1 MGKKDDRRARKAKA
15 AGRDH
20 PRRHGESPRPAK
32 AGDKTDR
39 RAGTKVKAAKR
50 HDPRRNGHDKALKGS
65 TPAKATETVDPT
77 VAVGPIVTVTPDPWR
92 SGGGKRRAPKRPHLN
107 GISEIRAYLRTN
119 QTPIHFI
126 SPTPFNLL
134 GLDRWVRNLYF
145 IGYYDCFEGSHPRA
159 FVPNERPWREFQSIE
174 EINAYLL
181 GHKEVGDFIR
191 SKGPGGLATFLMFDE
206 EEERLAPELGLR
218 IIHPSAAL
226 RHRVDSKTV
235 TVRLGNDAGIPS
247 APNVLGRATSYRE
260 LLDRARKGGLGED
273 LVVQAPYGDSGRTTY
288 FIKTERDW
296 KKAEKTIAAE
306 PEVKIMRR
314 LNCRSTAIEATITR
328 HGTIVGPLMTE
339 LIGHKELTPYKGGWC
354 GNDMWPGVLSEHHR
368 RRARKYVRRLGDRL
382 AKEGYRGYFEVDVLA
397 DIDSGELYLG
407 EINPRISGVTS
418 MTNATAGAYADLPLF
433 GFHLLEFMD
442 VDYEIDV
449 DDINHRWA
457 QAETVDVW
465 SQLII
470 KEPEDRVELL
480 TSTPRTGVWRIDPLT
495 GRIHF
500 GRWANDWHSIVDEDE
515 AFFLR
520 ILPTDDYRYKGADL
534 GVLVSK
540 SRMQT
545 DDFTLTERSRQWIA
559 GIRDQYAGT
568 PVTKEEA
575 PRRKREPFAFKFA

>member
-1 MGKKDDRRARKAKA
+1 MSKKRDTRRGGKADHRGKKRDRDPKKHRRETRARGKTRALALRAESLAQPA
-15 AGRDH
+15 APPVRG
-20 PRRHGESPRPAK
+20 RHG
-32 AGDKTDR
+32 T
-39 RAGTKVKAAKR
+39 
-50 HDPRRNGHDKALKGS
+50 
-65 TPAKATETVDPT
+65 
-77 VAVGPIVTVTPDPWR
+77 
-92 SGGGKRRAPKRPHLN
+92 KRPRLN
-107 GISEIRAYLRTN
+107 GISEIRAFLRTN

-134 GLDRWVRNLYF
+134 GIDRWVRDFFF
-145 IGYYDCFEGSHPRA
+145 IDYYDCFEGSHPRV
-159 FVPNERPWREFQSIE
+159 FVPRERPYREFQSIE

-191 SKGPGGLATFLMFDE
+191 SKGPGGLAVFLMFDE
-206 EEERLAPELGLR
+206 EVEKLAPELGLR

-235 TVRLGNDAGIPS
+235 TTRLGNEAGIPS
-247 APNVLGRATSYRE
+247 APNVLGRVTTYRE
-260 LLDRARKGGLGED
+260 LLDLARGGGLGED
-273 LVVQAPYGDSGRTTY
+273 LVVQSPYGDSGRTTF
-288 FIKTERDW
+288 FIKTRRDW
-296 KKAEKTIAAE
+296 DKAAKTIAAE
-306 PEVKIMRR
+306 DEVKVMRR

-368 RRARKYVRRLGDRL
+368 RKARKYVQRLGDRL
-382 AKEGYRGYFEVDVLA
+382 AREGYRGYFEVDVLA
-397 DIDSGELYLG
+397 DIDDGELYLG

-433 GFHLLEFMD
+433 GFHLLEYMD
-442 VDYEIDV
+442 VDYEIDI

-465 SQLII
+465 SQLIV

-480 TSTPRTGVWRIDPLT
+480 TAAPRTGVWRLDPAT
-495 GRIHF
+495 GEIHF
-500 GRWANDWHSIVDEDE
+500 GRWANDWHSIIDEDE

-520 ILPTDDYRYKGADL
+520 VQAPGDYRYKGADL
-534 GVLVSK
+534 GILVSK

-545 DDFTLTERSRQWIA
+545 DDFTLTQRSRQWIA
-559 GIRDQYAGT
+559 GIRAQYAGT
-568 PVTKEEA
+568 PVTKAEA
-575 PRRKREPFAFKFA
+575 VVPKRDPFAFKFA

>member
-1 MGKKDDRRARKAKA
+1 MGKKDDHRGRKAKA
-15 AGRDH
+15 AARAAKAAARETKAAARAAKADLRSERARRHVHHGHRH
-20 PRRHGESPRPAK
+20 GPRRPR
-32 AGDKTDR
+32 
-39 RAGTKVKAAKR
+39 
-50 HDPRRNGHDKALKGS
+50 
-65 TPAKATETVDPT
+65 
-77 VAVGPIVTVTPDPWR
+77 
-92 SGGGKRRAPKRPHLN
+92 LN
-107 GISEIRAYLRTN
+107 GISEIRAFLRTN

-134 GLDRWVRNLYF
+134 GIDRWVRDFYF
-145 IGYYDCFEGSHPRA
+145 IGYYDCFEGSHPRV
-159 FVPNERPWREFQSIE
+159 FVPRERPYREFQSIE

-191 SKGPGGLATFLMFDE
+191 SKGDGGLATFLMFDE
-206 EEERLAPELGLR
+206 AVERLAPELGLR

-226 RHRVDSKTV
+226 RHHVDSKTV
-235 TVRLGNDAGIPS
+235 TTRLGNEAGIPS
-247 APNVLGRATSYRE
+247 APNVLAAARSYRE
-260 LLDRARKGGLGED
+260 LLDRARAGGLGDD
-273 LVVQAPYGDSGRTTY
+273 LVVQAPYGDSGRTTF
-288 FIKTERDW
+288 FIRGERDW
-296 KKAEKTIAAE
+296 KKAEKVIAAE

-339 LIGHKELTPYKGGWC
+339 LIGHPELTPYKGGWC

-368 RRARKYVRRLGDRL
+368 RRARKYVRGLGDRL
-382 AKEGYRGYFEVDVLA
+382 AREGYLGYFEVDVLA
-397 DIDSGELYLG
+397 DVDDGELYLG

-433 GFHLLEFMD
+433 AFHLLEYMD

-465 SQLII
+465 SQLIV

-480 TSTPRTGVWRIDPLT
+480 TDVPRTGIWRIDPAT
-495 GRIHF
+495 GAIRF
-500 GRWANDWHSIVDEDE
+500 GRWGNDWHSIVDDEE

-520 ILPTDDYRYKGADL
+520 VLAPGDYRYKGADL

-545 DDFTLTERSRQWIA
+545 DDFGLTERSRAWIA
-559 GIRDQYAGT
+559 GIRALYAGRPLT
-568 PVTKEEA
+568 RNEA
-575 PRRKREPFAFKFA
+575 APPKRDPFAFKFG